1 MLPGCFLMLGEP
13 RPVRAPV
20 GLVLVATTRCPKAV
34 ELDRAQ
40 LGAADIAAA
49 ACRLGTRLD
58 AVLAADL
65 VKDAPDLVGGARG
78 QLIALRLLRGVLLGL
93 LGIKLKRLWGRPRL
107 RLPRTMLGG

>member
-20 GLVLVATTRCPKAV
+20 GLVLAATTRCPKAV

-65 VKDAPDLVGGARG
+65 VKDAPDSSQPHTEREGDRKRIGA
-78 QLIALRLLRGVLLGL
+78 QKLRV
-93 LGIKLKRLWGRPRL
+93 
-107 RLPRTMLGG
+107 

>member
-49 ACRLGTRLD
+49 AAC
-58 AVLAADL
+58 
-65 VKDAPDLVGGARG
+65 
-78 QLIALRLLRGVLLGL
+78 LRRAE
-93 LGIKLKRLWGRPRL
+93 RF
-107 RLPRTMLGG
+107 